1 MIENPVQ
8 WWRLFEA
15 KQYRTSEQVGKAS
28 IWNGRRAIGL
38 SKCMGELRLH
48 QKSTVR
54 MTHTEIVI
62 AFKIHKQKDHS
73 KQTCWTWIHKGHTHT
88 NTCCLAFF
96 CIFSGFSNTTTLW
109 SFHQLSQF
117 CGKLELILCSTDF
130 VAQWCNVAKFHK
142 QMPRPWSSKWN
153 LAPPNANQ
161 SSCCFFIV
169 FFIIFRSLQQ
179 TGRVCR
185 LGSLH
190 NKQQAT
196 SNE

>member
-88 NTCCLAFF
+88 HKHLLPSFFLYFQWIFQHYYTLKFSPIEPILRQTWADFMFNGVCCTMMQCCKIPQA
-96 CIFSGFSNTTTLW
+96 NATT
-109 SFHQLSQF
+109 
-117 CGKLELILCSTDF
+117 
-130 VAQWCNVAKFHK
+130 
-142 QMPRPWSSKWN
+142 M
-153 LAPPNANQ
+153 
-161 SSCCFFIV
+161 IV
-169 FFIIFRSLQQ
+169 
-179 TGRVCR
+179 
-185 LGSLH
+185 
-190 NKQQAT
+190 
-196 SNE
+196 